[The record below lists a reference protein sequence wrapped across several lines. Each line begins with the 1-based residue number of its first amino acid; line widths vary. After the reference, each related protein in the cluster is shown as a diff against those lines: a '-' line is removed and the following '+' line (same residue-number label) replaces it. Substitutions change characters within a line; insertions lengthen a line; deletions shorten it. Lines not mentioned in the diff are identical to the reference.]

1 MIKILRK
8 VDFVILLSLISWLIT
23 SFLFFIL
30 IIGSNPFYISIVI
43 TIGFGAFPFILTI
56 CLFYNYYRHFN
67 REEGY
72 RDTKIQIIFPE
83 FSNIKDLLNEIKEKQ
98 SELDTLKKYRFKSF
112 IVDIQKKSLKKELK
126 HLKKMLLKMET
137 TDS

>member
-1 MIKILRK
+1 MRK
-8 VDFVILLSLISWLIT
+8 VDFVILLSLISWPII

-30 IIGSNPFYISIVI
+30 IIRSNNFHISIVI
-43 TIGFGAFPFILTI
+43 SISFGAFPFILAI

-72 RDTKIQIIFPE
+72 RDTKIQIIIPE

-98 SELDTLKKYRFKSF
+98 SELDTLKKHRFKSF

-126 HLKKMLLKMET
+126 LLKKMLLKMKKT
-137 TDS
+137 HS